1 MRYNHEE
8 MQSAVKDLAMDF
20 PPECELSFGYI
31 GNLEFGRD
39 YRSWYIFTQCK
50 DKRWSRLSYP
60 IRVEENYIFRLDKDK
75 FKMWLEKN
83 SYHPTLAVQC
93 TSCCGKGYTLV
104 NKKDSDQPTGEM

>member
-1 MRYNHEE
+1 MKYHYTQMN
-8 MQSAVKDLAMDF
+8 SVVKDLAMDF

-93 TSCCGKGYTLV
+93 TACQGKGYTLF
-104 NKKDSDQPTGEM
+104 NKDSD

>member
-1 MRYNHEE
+1 MRYNYEE

-93 TSCCGKGYTLV
+93 IACQGKGYTLF
-104 NKKDSDQPTGEM
+104 NKDSD